1 MKLSPG
7 VRADVVNPGG
17 FAYFFI
23 NFDFDFHFFNRS
35 FPKKRTLKCL
45 GGYGDRKRR
54 RFLTAHFDIFTQ
66 EVY

>member
-17 FAYFFI
+17 FGYFFI

-45 GGYGDRKRR
+45 GGYWRQKKEEISNGS
-54 RFLTAHFDIFTQ
+54 F
-66 EVY
+66 